1 MRVANHHPVVL
12 VVLMLLITSFH
23 SQIIVKAES
32 EDCERGLSCD
42 WIKTDSSSNLV
53 VIQEITAI
61 WCEICAETDTTIEEF
76 TNQRHQEVVRIAYH
90 PDDGLDYLGNRL
102 STRQM
107 WNLGENPTE
116 AQFPTIWVD
125 GGNKA
130 TGPVTN
136 DQLQRTY
143 LKASGQRNSEDTIQ
157 VEYFNRAIN
166 LSGDTQNR
174 LEFITTITGGNSDK
188 ITLILK
194 ENNVEIDNPDA
205 YNGITH
211 HNDVAKAGVMI
222 NYDNGTIIFAEPD
235 GAWEIIDWE
244 RNGNIS
250 KFEIFYN
257 YNLSSNP
264 EDDEMMDQKGVVV
277 FSENSDGKIIAA
289 QKLGSTNK
297 NVNYDNGSIIIITSV
312 GIIGIIIA
320 TSTLNRLKDSK
331 SDNVMIDDAESEE

>member
-76 TNQRHQEVVRIAYH
+76 TNQRYQEVVRIAYH

-125 GGNKA
+125 A
-130 TGPVTN
+130 VSYTHLTLPTS
-136 DQLQRTY
+136 DQ
-143 LKASGQRNSEDTIQ
+143 
-157 VEYFNRAIN
+157 V
-166 LSGDTQNR
+166 
-174 LEFITTITGGNSDK
+174 
-188 ITLILK
+188 
-194 ENNVEIDNPDA
+194 
-205 YNGITH
+205 
-211 HNDVAKAGVMI
+211 
-222 NYDNGTIIFAEPD
+222 
-235 GAWEIIDWE
+235 
-244 RNGNIS
+244 
-250 KFEIFYN
+250 
-257 YNLSSNP
+257 
-264 EDDEMMDQKGVVV
+264 
-277 FSENSDGKIIAA
+277 
-289 QKLGSTNK
+289 
-297 NVNYDNGSIIIITSV
+297 
-312 GIIGIIIA
+312 
-320 TSTLNRLKDSK
+320 
-331 SDNVMIDDAESEE
+331 